1 MTRRNRNFHLCLF
14 VKNGLLQLDYIDIKP
29 VIIDTACLENSYL
42 NNHVMPKPN
51 ESSTQ
56 GKFVP
61 TCHNFVGRLVIL
73 DKIVIC

>member
-1 MTRRNRNFHLCLF
+1 
-14 VKNGLLQLDYIDIKP
+14 

-51 ESSTQ
+51 EPSTQ